1 MRSLRVWIK
10 KEGRAK
16 YISHLDMNRC
26 FARAVRRANL
36 SLWYT
41 EGFNPHPYLNFLTP
55 LSLGQESEAEPLDIK
70 VEGDMTNSEIHEKLS
85 AVMPE
90 GITVTEVCE
99 PVYPASDIAAAEYD
113 ILLEFA
119 DNEIASRFAEISGRA
134 VASGVLTAEKQGKK
148 GGNKII
154 KEINVCEGILSF
166 EASADGNDVRLKTTL
181 AAGNTSSLNP
191 SLLISALHAKTELLP
206 EYILIKR
213 LRLLKADGTD
223 FR

>member
-26 FARAVRRANL
+26 FMRAVRRANL
-36 SLWYT
+36 NLWYT

-70 VEGDMTNSEIHEKLS
+70 VEGDMTDGEIQKRLS

-90 GITVTEVCE
+90 GITITGVRE
-99 PVYPASDIAAAEYD
+99 PVCPASDIAAAEYD
-113 ILLEFA
+113 VLLEFS
-119 DNEIASRFAEISGRA
+119 DDESASRFAGESRRI

-148 GGNKII
+148 GGRKTV
-154 KEINVCEGILSF
+154 KEVNVCDGILSF
-166 EASADGNDVRLKTTL
+166 EASADGKEVHIKATL
-181 AAGNTSSLNP
+181 AAGNTSSLNS
-191 SLLISALHAKTELLP
+191 SLLLSALEAKTELSP
-206 EYILIKR
+206 EYVNIRR